1 MLNEIKFKVGPGAYK
16 TGILLSEHP
25 HAQEPLQPGLHSP
38 AWWVSSGPL
47 ECALRSGRG
56 PQDALLVPR
65 HSSLP
70 RPQASP
76 APSEEAPLIQASEAF
91 LHSSPARLG
100 PSLGAPSPSS
110 SARSGGGAA
119 PAGGPDGGAAPS
131 RDTFSGFQ
139 KEHFLSCL
147 IFSSFKC
154 KWRGFAPRLA

>member
-1 MLNEIKFKVGPGAYK
+1 MLYEIKFKVGPGAYQ
-16 TGILLSEHP
+16 TGILRSQHP
-25 HAQEPLQPGLHSP
+25 HAQEPLQPGPHSRV
-38 AWWVSSGPL
+38 AGKQWAFGM
-47 ECALRSGRG
+47 RSEIRER
-56 PQDALLVPR
+56 PQDALPVPR

-119 PAGGPDGGAAPS
+119 PAGGPDGGAARS